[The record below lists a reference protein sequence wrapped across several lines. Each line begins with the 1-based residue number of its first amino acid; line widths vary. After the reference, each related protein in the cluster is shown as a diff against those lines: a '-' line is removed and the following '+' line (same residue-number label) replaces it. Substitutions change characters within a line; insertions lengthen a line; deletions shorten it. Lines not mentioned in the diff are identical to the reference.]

1 MKGDINTKKKRALPR
16 QPRGPFRSSLGK
28 EWMLMSTYEEMMV
41 LLTFVLV
48 VLSVLEHE
56 NHKNSTSAPEK

>member
-1 MKGDINTKKKRALPR
+1 
-16 QPRGPFRSSLGK
+16 
-28 EWMLMSTYEEMMV
+28 MSTYEEMMV